1 MKSVSIRVAP
11 ATKRYIRSVAAGAGA
26 FLAAT
31 VTAYGFQQDGTV
43 RIGLLE
49 SQTGQFAPYGLP
61 GLWGSRIAIDEI
73 NAAGGVEVD
82 GQKVKI
88 EVAPSENGDDAGGD
102 PGQTIALV
110 RKMVFDDKVLMIK
123 GLSASNTGE
132 AVFNYLNELNTQ
144 GNPIVVHSSAVGA
157 PGLGAISEWGFRNTF
172 SENYVVGKVA
182 KALKE
187 QGVQTA
193 GFYIMQ
199 DNIYFPSIVEKAIKP
214 ALEKEGIKVVSVTE
228 GVSKD
233 TNYSRQVNELR
244 AANPDVVYVL
254 ANTLPAINFMK
265 EARRRGLAP
274 KFYVGGISQLTPD
287 TLNASGGAMEG
298 MLMAGSYDPTSQ
310 SIVTFGEE
318 FRKRHNQDISL
329 FAVNA
334 YEAIY
339 MIKEAI
345 EKSGIKNTPE
355 TLADDRRK
363 FRDALKSVSITSITG
378 ETIAFNEVRDTPKQ
392 GVILT
397 IKDGAF
403 TAWKPGAAN

>member
-1 MKSVSIRVAP
+1 MKSKNLHVALSAIRCMRGVA
-11 ATKRYIRSVAAGAGA
+11 VGAGLV
-26 FLAAT
+26 LAAS
-31 VTAYGFQQDGTV
+31 TAALGFQQDGTV

-73 NAAGGVEVD
+73 NAAGGVLID

-88 EVAPSENGDDAGGD
+88 EVAPSENGEDAGGD
-102 PGQTIALV
+102 PGQAIALV
-110 RKMVFDDKVLMIK
+110 KKMVFDDKVLMIK

-132 AVFNYLNELNTQ
+132 AVFNYLNELDSQ

-172 SENYVVGKVA
+172 SENYVVGGVA

-214 ALEKEGIKVVSVTE
+214 ALEAEGIKVVAVTE

-244 AANPDVVYVL
+244 SANPDAVYVM

-265 EARRRGLAP
+265 EARRRGLSP

-287 TLNASGGAMEG
+287 TLSASGGAMEG
-298 MLMAGSYDPTSQ
+298 MLMAGSFDPTSQ
-310 SIVTFGEE
+310 SIVKFGDE

-339 MIKEAI
+339 MIKEAL

-355 TLADDRRK
+355 TLVDDRRK
-363 FRDALKSVSITSITG
+363 FRDAFKSVSITSITG
-378 ETIAFNEVRDTPKQ
+378 ETIAFNEVRDTPKR

-403 TAWKPGAAN
+403 TAWKPGAGN